1 MKISTLM
8 GLAFAGL
15 ALAPSFSHATDTAVV
30 SASAKVSYS
39 QLQEDLISAHL
50 KSASAGGVGYTG
62 LMGDNTA
69 TVSQLRDGNTAVIS
83 QYGNFNTAYIGQS
96 AGTNNLAMISQTGVG
111 NTASITQAASNN
123 LALIIQH

>member
-1 MKISTLM
+1 VKISTLM
-8 GLAFAGL
+8 ALAFAVL
-15 ALAPSFSHATDTAVV
+15 AQLSSPSHAADATDPSV
-30 SASAKVSYS
+30 SVKASYS
-39 QLQEDLISAHL
+39 QLQEDLISAYL

-62 LMGDNTA
+62 LIGDNA
-69 TVSQLRDGNTAVIS
+69 ANVSQLHDGNTAIIS
-83 QYGNFNTAYIGQS
+83 QYGNLNTAYIGQS